1 MMLTLTEA
9 SQHALKILRDASLF
23 QWYVVPLFGLVAYVY
38 AVEIERRNWSCI
50 LAGLAF
56 YGMDLFNEIWNA
68 LVLHVTDRSAVWTTP
83 GATAYLIFVGLTIEI
98 SLMFAVAG
106 VAFTKM
112 LPTDKSLKIL
122 GIPNRWFFAV
132 ANSIFCVF
140 VEVLLNRAGVL
151 VWEYPWWNFPN
162 IGLIVIFGYLPFMV
176 VSFWVYDME
185 RIRNKIATVSVI
197 YAVDLTAII
206 LFGCLL
212 KWI

>member
-1 MMLTLTEA
+1 MLTLTEA

-23 QWYVVPLFGLVAYVY
+23 QWYVVPLFALVVYVY
-38 AVEIERRNWSCI
+38 AVEIERRNWSCV

-68 LVLHVTDRSAVWTTP
+68 LVLHFTERSAVWTTP

-98 SLMFAVAG
+98 SFMFAVAG

-132 ANSIFCVF
+132 ANSILCVL
-140 VEVLLNRAGVL
+140 VEVLLNRADAL

-162 IGLIVIFGYLPFMV
+162 VGLIVIFGYLPFMT

-185 RIRNKIATVSVI
+185 RIRNKIATVLVI

-206 LFGCLL
+206 LFACLL